1 MVEAERR
8 RTDMMHI
15 ADFDASSITA
25 HALVEDRLRM
35 AAREA
40 IIREARSGRLHR
52 RAYIGA
58 VGHLLIRLGA
68 WLQAIAAQP
77 ATMEETV
84 QW

>member
-1 MVEAERR
+1 
-8 RTDMMHI
+8 MMHI
-15 ADFDASSITA
+15 ANFHDAPSITA
-25 HALVEDRLRM
+25 YALVEDRLRM

-40 IIREARSGRLHR
+40 VITEARSGQRLHR

-58 VGHLLIRLGA
+58 VGRLLIRFGA
-68 WLQAIAAQP
+68 RLQAIAARP